1 MGLSRS
7 RSVSLPAALMIMF
20 VSLGAFVGTAKL
32 VAPEKHFGLTMFS
45 FASYDDEDSDSDD
58 SDEDEDKDDDEDED
72 KDDDEDKAAEKEAEK
87 RKKESEKQRT
97 MSRSATSGSSAS
109 SVVKTEDDDADDTED
124 DMDEDEDED
133 ENESEGDEMMES
145 SGGMYKEKEKTLER
159 LNRDLAKAEE
169 DIMKQ
174 AEKGVDVSPQLAALA
189 AYRAQLSTVGEAFD
203 VDDLDTAKSLAK
215 QLKKEAYFLKKS
227 AQDVEKVAK
236 EMQDVMKRFAKADAK
251 IAELEAL
258 GGDTAALKA
267 QLDVLRS
274 DYAVLESA
282 IAAAPGTI
290 SRDTVKTLEKKV
302 QRVKSAAE
310 LALFALGADDDGEL
324 AMDHEDESD
333 DIVEHLF
340 DVAEIEDD
348 ENGAVTDQVRSV
360 AQSQRIASRTVK
372 SVVDDFEK
380 RSRVTEFFL
389 GTDQDAAA
397 RLTAEISAMQSRA
410 TVLESAAA
418 ALADPDMKRIL
429 LDQAAALRAEA
440 AKFST
445 YLNTQ
450 NAGFSLFGWLF
461 Q

>member
-7 RSVSLPAALMIMF
+7 RSVSLPAALMIMV

-45 FASYDDEDSDSDD
+45 FASDDDEDSDSDD

-72 KDDDEDKAAEKEAEK
+72 KDDDEDKVAEKEAEK

-236 EMQDVMKRFAKADAK
+236 EMQDVMERFAKADAK
-251 IAELEAL
+251 SAELEAL

>member
-1 MGLSRS
+1 MSLSRS
-7 RSVSLPAALMIMF
+7 RSVSLPAALIIMF

-45 FASYDDEDSDSDD
+45 FASDDEDSDSDD
-58 SDEDEDKDDDEDED
+58 SDEDEDKDED
-72 KDDDEDKAAEKEAEK
+72 KDDDEDKAAEKAEKEAEK

-97 MSRSATSGSSAS
+97 MSRSTTSGSSVS
-109 SVVKTEDDDADDTED
+109 SVMKTEDDDADDTED
-124 DMDEDEDED
+124 DMDEDEDE
-133 ENESEGDEMMES
+133 NESEGN
-145 SGGMYKEKEKTLER
+145 GMYKEKEKTLER

-174 AEKGVDVSPQLAALA
+174 AEKGADVSPQLAALA
-189 AYRAQLSTVGEAFD
+189 AYKAQLSTVSGAFD
-203 VDDLDTAKSLAK
+203 VDDLNTAKSLAK

-310 LALFALGADDDGEL
+310 IALFALGADDNGEL
-324 AMDHEDESD
+324 ALDHEDESD
-333 DIVEHLF
+333 DIAERLF

-348 ENGAVTDQVRSV
+348 ENSAVTDQVRSV

-389 GTDQDAAA
+389 GTDQEASA
-397 RLTAEISAMQSRA
+397 RLTAEIDAMQSRA

-418 ALADPDMKRIL
+418 ALADPDMRQIL
-429 LDQAAALRAEA
+429 LDQAVALRSEA